1 MAVLVAL
8 SLVPLAHAGTI
19 ELEDPPDVVVEATG
33 FFTAVDL
40 EEPGHDPGLDLA
52 FTNSAPFQYHVGR
65 TKVVWLAADA
75 DGNTGTATT
84 RVTVRD
90 TTPPSFIDP
99 PAYAEYFTPTGKKI
113 PVRFEVPAVEDL
125 VDIDVKVTSSTKSGS
140 KLPLGNTTVTFT
152 ATDDHGNKATHEL
165 VVAVK
170 RLVIENLALIRTHDM
185 IRADW
190 DPVRGYDEFR
200 VFITEAG
207 DDERLVDARTGRN
220 GYVFTNLEPS
230 TEYEVH
236 VFLQK
241 EKRVSTN
248 ASISTLSGPFEASFD
263 FSGGVWDLATTY
275 DQFFVNPSDQRIL
288 DSSFEDL
295 GFMVSLNNTEGRPSP
310 SMQFSHNN
318 SNFHYN
324 DYEEYQV
331 VPVFKDI
338 NDVPNLNG
346 RSVYFSFDYK
356 TDVKVSSVLDA
367 FVVNL
372 DHRDYDYFESSK
384 SRHLRTSPEWQS
396 HVEDVTGVIGD
407 GGDIRIVFHVYT
419 AAFNAGN
426 TFHLDNVYLGT
437 EPPFEMFRGGSG
449 E

>member
-1 MAVLVAL
+1 MAVLGAL

-90 TTPPSFIDP
+90 TTPPMFVDP

-152 ATDDHGNKATHEL
+152 ATDDHGNRATHEL

-170 RLVIENLALIRTHDM
+170 RLVIENLALTRTHDM
-185 IRADW
+185 IRAEW
-190 DPVRGYDEFR
+190 DPVRDYDEFR

-241 EKRVSTN
+241 EKRVGTS
-248 ASISTLSGPFEASFD
+248 ASISTLGEPFRVLFD
-263 FSGGVWDLATTY
+263 FSDEVWPIAVSW
-275 DQFFVNPSDQRIL
+275 DQ
-288 DSSFEDL
+288 
-295 GFMVSLNNTEGRPSP
+295 LNTITSGDTSEPFPTDRRFNIVINSTVGRPSP
-310 SMQFSHNN
+310 SMQLSHPNP
-318 SNFHYN
+318 NFHYN
-324 DYEEYQV
+324 DYR
-331 VPVFKDI
+331 FDGI
-338 NDVPNLNG
+338 FIFNIIRNVPNPNG
-346 RSVYFSFDYK
+346 TSMYFGFDYK
-356 TDVKVSSVLDA
+356 SDDSVPSLIDVRIT
-367 FVVNL
+367 NL
-372 DHRDYDYFESSK
+372 DRPHVHYSQGSNLY
-384 SRHLRTSPEWQS
+384 TSTEWQRYT
-396 HVEDVTGVIGD
+396 EDVTRNMYD
-407 GGDIRIVFHVYT
+407 GGDIRINIIAHTAVFNNG
-419 AAFNAGN
+419 NALY
-426 TFHLDNVYLGT
+426 LDNVYLGT
-437 EPPFEMFRGGSG
+437 DPPFDGFRGGSG